1 MWWHTLLV
9 PSLERQKLVESVHLR
24 QLGLHNEFQ
33 DSQGYVGRC
42 CLKIQKQT
50 YRGLERGLRSEERLL
65 PCRGRGLVSSTHISS
80 SQLPLSPAPGNRN
93 LRRHCT
99 HMHVRTHS
107 HTHKYI
113 SPFILFQIP
122 MWFPLILF
130 YSVFPILKYLY
141 IFPFELSEMARIL
154 ASRWNWFFPSDPG
167 IAEIAGSR
175 WRGPPSSCPSHQPRA
190 FPMCRARK
198 LQGFGF
204 CCSWDHLVNACCSYL
219 LGALPAP
226 TQVSRG
232 YFCGLRGHLATVIER
247 KPYITT
253 RPASL
258 IL

>member
-1 MWWHTLLV
+1 MLSQNTKTDIQRAGEKAQEWREIVALQGTWFGFQHPHQQFTAAFKPSSGKPKPSQALHSHARAHTL
-9 PSLERQKLVESVHLR
+9 
-24 QLGLHNEFQ
+24 
-33 DSQGYVGRC
+33 
-42 CLKIQKQT
+42 T
-50 YRGLERGLRSEERLL
+50 
-65 PCRGRGLVSSTHISS
+65 
-80 SQLPLSPAPGNRN
+80 
-93 LRRHCT
+93 
-99 HMHVRTHS
+99 

-167 IAEIAGSR
+167 IAEIAESR
-175 WRGPPSSCPSHQPRA
+175 WRGPPSSCPSHQPRP